1 MKNYLPI
8 FFAIMI
14 ATLGVQAQTIESA
27 GKTYPVLK
35 NTTRVSDLR
44 EMARTA
50 TCGPDTNQYTLFKA
64 TGANG
69 LNLNNVSSATGLAQY
84 FDVPL
89 HPITIYGFNFY
100 GFSNSANNDT
110 LNITCTIFDAKT
122 DSTPNSVLASAIL
135 KVDTTA
141 GATIADFRR
150 TVIFT
155 TPITVATPYLLAI
168 SNPSA
173 ISLLAV
179 TSNWTAGDGA
189 GENLGFAQF
198 GTNWVSGAGV
208 TIGASTFDAD
218 LLVEPIL
225 SFDATAGIGAPAGG
239 CVPQNTPFT
248 FTNSSSS
255 VFNSRFYNVL
265 SFASHFN
272 STPDSTFFWDLGDGN
287 SAYGNTPTHTY
298 TDGGTSYSPEVFGL
312 ILGYTSA
319 CVDSATITF
328 SSGAEADANFVV
340 GSQNGGAV
348 AFVDN
353 SVADSWS
360 WNFGDG
366 NTSTTQ
372 SPSHTYAASGAY
384 TVTLIVTSCGSAD
397 TTTQQVSVILTSL
410 KDELLDEALNVY
422 PNPSTGVFNV
432 ELTLDKVSP
441 VAVSVFNLVGQKVQS
456 VNLGNVVNVNEQI
469 SLAGK
474 EKGIY
479 LLQVTAGDRQVIRRI
494 AVE

>member
-1 MKNYLPI
+1 MKNFLPL
-8 FFAIMI
+8 FLAIMI
-14 ATLGVQAQTIESA
+14 ATIGVQAQSIESA
-27 GKTYPVLK
+27 GKTFPVVK
-35 NTTRVSDLR
+35 NTARVSDLR

-64 TGANG
+64 SAANA
-69 LNLNNVSSATGLAQY
+69 LNLNNATSAVGLAQY

-89 HPITIYGFNFY
+89 HPVTIYGFNFY
-100 GFSNSANNDT
+100 GFTNSANNDT
-110 LNITCTIFDAKT
+110 LNITCTLFDAKT
-122 DSTPNSVLASAIL
+122 DSTPNTVLASAVI
-135 KVDTTA
+135 KVDTTS
-141 GATIADFRR
+141 GATIFDFRR

-155 TPITVATPYLLAI
+155 TPVTVATPYLVAI

-198 GTNWVSGAGV
+198 GANWVSGAGV
-208 TIGASTFDAD
+208 NISGTTFDAD
-218 LLVEPIL
+218 LLIEPIV

-239 CVPQNTPFT
+239 CVPQNTPLT
-248 FTNSSSS
+248 FTNTSSSI
-255 VFNSRFYNVL
+255 FNSRFYNVL
-265 SFASHFN
+265 SFDSYFN
-272 STPDSTFFWDLGDGN
+272 STPDSTFFWDFGDGN
-287 SAYGNTPTHTY
+287 DAYGNTPTHTY
-298 TDGGTSYSPEVFGL
+298 SDGGTSYSPKVYGL
-312 ILGYTSA
+312 ILGYSSA
-319 CVDSATITF
+319 CIDSATITF
-328 SSGAEADANFVV
+328 TSGASADANFVV

-366 NTSTTQ
+366 NTSTVQ
-372 SPSHTYAASGAY
+372 SPTHTYAASGNY
-384 TVTLIVTSCGSAD
+384 TVSLIVTSCGSSD
-397 TTTQQVSVILTSL
+397 TTTQQISVILTSL
-410 KDELLDEALNVY
+410 KDDLLNEALNVY
-422 PNPSTGVFNV
+422 PNPSAGVFNI

-441 VAVSVFNLVGQKVQS
+441 VTVSVFNLVGQQVQS
-456 VNLGNVVNVNEQI
+456 LNLGNVLNVNEQI
-469 SLAGK
+469 SLTGK

-494 AVE
+494 SVE